1 MKLTE
6 EQRELI
12 ALIPKAIRKSK
23 EYTDATKLVLGQID
37 FMHGTDYAEVNGY
50 VFCSD
55 KKMAKETGI
64 SDRQVRRVVKIL
76 VNEGLITTK
85 RGDRTKEGKV
95 ASKYWLTDLY
105 YELANR
111 PKPENVHL
119 IGGQNEI
126 EEKNVHLDI
135 ELELETDIK
144 NTQCIVHELED
155 NFENS
160 MNDMNIDE
168 RLVTQDEKDASEIL
182 AVSDDFDY
190 TQYNDISEMVQSD
203 AGVNN
208 KYVENKSIYAERNE
222 WITRLFEELDSTLNL
237 LSQCYDKSLV
247 AGKDGYGATLNRLFN
262 SGDSKIEAGWFTE
275 KQLCKYQGYINRYNG
290 LMKDRRERF
299 GIKDKN
305 VSNAM
310 TASNENSIISDG
322 LSESDESGGCAAPQ
336 FTEEKYMDA
345 LKEVFKDWNLF
356 IYCSQVGYGL
366 YDYRKKVAD
375 ILGTDIVNINE
386 SKFERDVKGMFIPI
400 TANEPMV
407 AYG

>member
-23 EYTDATKLVLGQID
+23 EYTDATKLILGQID
-37 FMHGTDYAEVNGY
+37 FMHGTDFAEVNGY

-111 PKPENVHL
+111 PKPEKCPP

-126 EEKNVHLDI
+126 KEKNVHLDI
-135 ELELETDIK
+135 ELEPELDIK
-144 NTQCIVHELED
+144 NTQCIVHEIED

-222 WITRLFEELDSTLNL
+222 WITRLFEELDSTLNC
-237 LSQCYDKSLV
+237 LSQCYNKELV
-247 AGKDGYGATLNRLFN
+247 AGKYGYCDTLNKLFKA
-262 SGDSKIEAGWFTE
+262 GDSKIDAGWFTE
-275 KQLCKYQGYINRYNG
+275 KQINKYNGYINRFNG
-290 LMKDRRERF
+290 LTRDRRKRF

-305 VSNAM
+305 AE
-310 TASNENSIISDG
+310 SNENNIISD
-322 LSESDESGGCAAPQ
+322 STSDSVNVGGCAAPN
-336 FTEEKYMDA
+336 FTEEQYQKA
-345 LKEVFKDWNLF
+345 LYEVFSKWNRWTYL
-356 IYCSQVGYGL
+356 SQSGYGL

-375 ILGTDIVNINE
+375 MLNTDINNINE
-386 SKFERDVKGMFIPI
+386 GRFDMDVRGMFLK
-400 TANEPMV
+400 
-407 AYG
+407 